1 MSAVGTP
8 EPGGM
13 FWNDIMAILSRVAAG
28 HQIVGFDVN
37 ELAPREGPP
46 ACTYT
51 AAKLIYKIIS
61 LTAASGHSPV
71 SAKLPNDLL
80 N

>member
-1 MSAVGTP
+1 MAAVGTP

-13 FWNDIMAILSRVAAG
+13 FWNDIMAVLARVAAG
-28 HQIVGFDVN
+28 HRIVGFDLN

-46 ACTYT
+46 ACSYT
-51 AAKLIYKIIS
+51 AAKLIYKIIG

-71 SAKLPNDLL
+71 SVHLS
-80 N
+80 